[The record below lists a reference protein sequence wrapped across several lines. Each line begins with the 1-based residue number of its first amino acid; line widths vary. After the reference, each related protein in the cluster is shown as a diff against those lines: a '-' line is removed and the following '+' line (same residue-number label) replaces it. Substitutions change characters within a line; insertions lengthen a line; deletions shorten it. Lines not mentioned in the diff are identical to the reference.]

1 MSNLSTVVY
10 LRFPQSLPVCS
21 LPTSDVLVEVDFLT
35 FVWVPDSLCC
45 APRLVS
51 YQLPCGPVG
60 VSPTAASDASP
71 FVPPEHLEWVDS
83 LVGWTSE
90 ICACVLKFGPLAKS
104 DESEGAHPNPVAVIS
119 LVPPHSIELL

>member
-1 MSNLSTVVY
+1 MLNLSTVVY

-21 LPTSDVLVEVDFLT
+21 LPTSDVLVEADFLT

-45 APRLVS
+45 APLLVS
-51 YQLPCGPVG
+51 YPLPCGPVG

-71 FVPPEHLEWVDS
+71 FVPPEPLEWIDPRIS
-83 LVGWTSE
+83 WTSWF
-90 ICACVLKFGPLAKS
+90 CACVTKSRPLVKS
-104 DESEGAHPNPVAVIS
+104 GECEGAHPNPFAVIS